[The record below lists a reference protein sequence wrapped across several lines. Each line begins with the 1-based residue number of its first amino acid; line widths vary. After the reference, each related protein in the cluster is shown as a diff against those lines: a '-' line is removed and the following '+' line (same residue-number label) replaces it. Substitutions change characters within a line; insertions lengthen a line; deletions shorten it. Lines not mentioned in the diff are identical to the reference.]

1 MAAVMGH
8 LRKHNDSEEQNDL
21 PPLEEKL
28 GTAGSKEAAAKF
40 TRTKKFVP
48 TR

>member
-1 MAAVMGH
+1 M
-8 LRKHNDSEEQNDL
+8 
-21 PPLEEKL
+21 LEKAI
-28 GTAGSKEAAAKF
+28 GIHDSKEAAASF